1 VKNYSQINT
10 VNKDRKN
17 KMHKKIV
24 FFDISPQ
31 ISDEAF
37 LAFYRALNK
46 RRPWTSKDSIP
57 VPFIDD
63 MNQNIR

>member
-1 VKNYSQINT
+1 MAEDMKLDDLSDV
-10 VNKDRKN
+10 
-17 KMHKKIV
+17 KKIV
-24 FFDISPQ
+24 FIDNSPQ
-31 ISDEAF
+31 VSDEAF
-37 LAFYRALNK
+37 LLFCRALNK

>member
-1 VKNYSQINT
+1 MSDV
-10 VNKDRKN
+10 
-17 KMHKKIV
+17 KKIV
-24 FFDISPQ
+24 FIDNSPQ
-31 ISDEAF
+31 VSDEAF
-37 LAFYRALNK
+37 LLFCRALNK